1 MKGIGVTGGIGSG
14 KSTVTR
20 LLHEKYRLPVIDADA
35 LAREVTQDESVAEE
49 IARRV
54 DPSVLDEQGALDRR
68 KLAAVVF
75 NDDNKRRALNAIVHP
90 RVRQLFMRRLDS
102 LAQSGCCCALYDCPL
117 LIETGLENEMDAV
130 LLVYA
135 AEKNRTA
142 RVVERSELSVSEVT
156 RRIASQMKLEEK
168 TGYADYIIYND
179 GSVDDLQTAVD
190 ALYSRF
196 VDDGLI
202 NTKQNIF

>member
-1 MKGIGVTGGIGSG
+1 MIGVTGGIGSG

-35 LAREVTQDESVAEE
+35 LAHEVTQEESVAEE
-49 IARRV
+49 IARCI
-54 DPSVLDEQGALDRR
+54 DPSVLDEHGALDRR

-75 NDDNKRRALNAIVHP
+75 NDDNKRCALNAIVHP
-90 RVRQLFMRRLDS
+90 KVRQLFVQRCNN
-102 LAQSGCCCALYDCPL
+102 LAQSGYPCALYDCPL
-117 LIETGLENEMDAV
+117 LIEAGLENEMDAV

-142 RVVERSELSVSEVT
+142 RVVARSKLSASEVT
-156 RRIASQMKLEEK
+156 QRIASQMKLEEK
-168 TGYADYIIYND
+168 TDYADYVLYND
-179 GSVDDLQTAVD
+179 GTIDDLHAAVD
-190 ALYSRF
+190 ALYGRF

-202 NTKQNIF
+202 DTKQK